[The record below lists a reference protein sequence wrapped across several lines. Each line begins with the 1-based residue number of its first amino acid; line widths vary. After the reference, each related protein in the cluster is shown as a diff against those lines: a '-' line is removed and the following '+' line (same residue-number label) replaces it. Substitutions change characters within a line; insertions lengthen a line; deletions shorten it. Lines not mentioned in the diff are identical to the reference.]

1 MQRSCR
7 RDTTL
12 NNVMQWTKRGIGIG
26 RLEKRNVHWTKKKTV
41 QVTRLIDNRNNEHR
55 STEGE
60 KGKNINVFWTI
71 TNGIETAYQV

>member
-1 MQRSCR
+1 MF
-7 RDTTL
+7 
-12 NNVMQWTKRGIGIG
+12 IGQ
-26 RLEKRNVHWTKKKTV
+26 KKKTV